1 MNNIVAS
8 NPKHKIKPVTFK
20 NIKSAHDLFSRMA
33 LLTHN
38 TITQLNNSK
47 LFAGFMIIIL
57 NIASKYV
64 NIRLSKTV
72 ESYLK
77 HTFSRDILIFAISW
91 MGTRDIYIATMITF
105 VFIIFVDFLFNEESS
120 FCCLPESFM
129 DYHISRLD
137 ISKNTLSSDE
147 IKHAEMVLEKA
158 KNINKQFESENVV
171 V

>member
-1 MNNIVAS
+1 
-8 NPKHKIKPVTFK
+8 
-20 NIKSAHDLFSRMA
+20 
-33 LLTHN
+33 
-38 TITQLNNSK
+38 
-47 LFAGFMIIIL
+47 
-57 NIASKYV
+57 
-64 NIRLSKTV
+64 
-72 ESYLK
+72 
-77 HTFSRDILIFAISW
+77 
-91 MGTRDIYIATMITF
+91 MITF